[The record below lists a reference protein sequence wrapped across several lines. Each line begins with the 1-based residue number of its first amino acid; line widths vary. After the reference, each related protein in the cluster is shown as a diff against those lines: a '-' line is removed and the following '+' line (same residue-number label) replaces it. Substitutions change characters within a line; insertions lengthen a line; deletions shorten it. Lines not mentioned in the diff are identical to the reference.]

1 MTAQGDAKPGWNIIK
16 IAIADASDGNLD
28 SWVLL
33 EAGTFSCALG
43 DAPKSFQTPS
53 TVDLVSSSV
62 VEEVKQEEVEQEEVK
77 QEEVEQEE
85 VKFKEEP
92 GVPLHKEDPPHKK
105 KSETSEK
112 RNGVAGFF
120 IFILVIF
127 VLGWTLLASGA
138 VQVYKVEGGRSKLI
152 LGKPTTSQMKSKSIE
167 MCKTIKA
174 KSIETF
180 ATVKAK
186 ADEKLGSKK
195 VKPNNGASVPG
206 KDKEA
211 ANVSSPEQKEIE
223 QNSVEE
229 IDSNV

>member
-62 VEEVKQEEVEQEEVK
+62 VEEVK